1 MNVFELVA
9 KLVLD
14 SSDYDKGL
22 DDSEEKASGFG
33 DKLKGALAT
42 GAKVGGAA
50 LAAAGTAAAA
60 LGKELYEGVG
70 NLAAYGDN
78 IDKMSQKLG
87 MSREAYQE
95 WDAIMQHSGTSI
107 ESMSASM
114 KTMSA
119 AAESGSDAF
128 EKLGISQKE
137 VESLS
142 KEDLFSK
149 VITGLQGME
158 EGTERTYIASQLLG
172 RGATELGAL
181 LNTSAEDTEA
191 MRQRVHELGG
201 VMSDEAVQS
210 AAAYQDSLQDMQTAM
225 TGLKNGIL
233 ADFLPSF
240 TMVMDG
246 LTEIFGGD
254 SGTGVGM
261 IKEGITSIGDTISEA
276 LPDIIS
282 KGGEIMSGLLSAIVE
297 NLPAFLDTGFQLI
310 GQMISGISANLP
322 NIINTIV
329 QMGTKMLSSLIQ
341 RLPEFLAM
349 GVKFLGSLLSGI
361 VQAIPTILTS
371 LGQLVSDMVKSFTS
385 FDWLSLGKSIID
397 GIVAGIRNFG
407 GAIANTLKEM
417 ASNAFNGIKKFF
429 GINSPSKLM
438 SDQIGRFIPEGIAVG
453 ITANADSVTD
463 AMNDLS
469 NMTVD
474 AYDPRFDTSAP
485 SSGFSDSSI
494 IDAINSLKTTIA
506 QMQIVLDSGAL
517 VGGIAGG
524 MDAQLGSFAVYKGR
538 GN

>member
-1 MNVFELVA
+1 MNVFDLVA

-14 SSDYDKGL
+14 SSEFDEGL
-22 DDSEEKASGFG
+22 DKSEDKASGFG

-50 LAAAGTAAAA
+50 LAVAGTAAAA
-60 LGKELYEGVG
+60 LGKELVEGVG

-210 AAAYQDSLQDMQTAM
+210 AAAYQDSLQDMQTAL
-225 TGLKNGIL
+225 TGLKNGVL

-240 TMVMDG
+240 TLVMDG

-254 SGTGVGM
+254 SNSGVEM
-261 IKEGITSIGDTISEA
+261 IKEGITSIGDSISEA
-276 LPDIIS
+276 LPDIVA
-282 KGGEIMSGLLSAIVE
+282 KGGEIVSGLLQAIMDG
-297 NLPAFLDTGFQLI
+297 LPMFLDTGFQIL

-322 NIINTIV
+322 NILSTIISV
-329 QMGTKMLSSLIQ
+329 ATQMLSSLIQ

-349 GVKFLGSLLSGI
+349 GVQFLGSLISGI
-361 VQAIPTILTS
+361 VQAIPDVLSSI
-371 LGQLVSDMVKSFTS
+371 GQLVSDMVTS
-385 FDWLSLGKSIID
+385 FLDYDWISLGKSIID
-397 GIVAGIRNFG
+397 GIVQGLLNFG
-407 GAIANTLKEM
+407 SKIKDTLGNLAK
-417 ASNAFNGIKKFF
+417 SAFNGIKSFF
-429 GINSPSKLM
+429 GINSPSRLM
-438 SDQIGRFIPEGIAVG
+438 RDQIGRFIPEGIAVG
-453 ITANADSVTD
+453 IEANADSVTD
-463 AMNDLS
+463 AMSNLS
-469 NMTVD
+469 DMTVD
-474 AYDPRFDTSAP
+474 AYDPRFETSVP
-485 SSGFSDSSI
+485 SEGFSDSSI
-494 IDAINSLKTTIA
+494 IDAINSLKATIA
-506 QMQIVLDSGAL
+506 EMQIVLDSGAL
-517 VGGIAGG
+517 VG
-524 MDAQLGSFAVYKGR
+524 QLTPAFDTSLGNRAVYSGR
-538 GN
+538 GI

>member
-1 MNVFELVA
+1 MNVFDLVA

-14 SSDYDKGL
+14 SSEYDAGL
-22 DDSEEKASGFG
+22 EESEDKASGFG

-60 LGKELYEGVG
+60 LGKELVQGVG
-70 NLAAYGDN
+70 NLASYGDN

-149 VITGLQGME
+149 VITQLQGME
-158 EGTERTYIASQLLG
+158 EGTERTYLASQLLG

-225 TGLKNGIL
+225 NGLKNGIL
-233 ADFLPSF
+233 ADFMPSF
-240 TMVMDG
+240 TLVMDG
-246 LTEIFGGD
+246 LTEIFSGD
-254 SGTGVGM
+254 SGSGVEM
-261 IKEGITSIGDTISEA
+261 IKEGITSIGSTISDA
-276 LPDIIS
+276 LPDIVQ
-282 KGGEIMSGLLSAIVE
+282 KGGEIMSGLLSAIID
-297 NLPAFLDTGFQLI
+297 NLPAFLDTGFQII
-310 GQMISGISANLP
+310 GQMISGISNNLP
-322 NIINTIV
+322 NIISTIV
-329 QMGTKMLSSLIQ
+329 QMATKMLSTLIQ

-349 GVKFLGSLLSGI
+349 GIQFLGSLISGI
-361 VQAIPTILTS
+361 VQAIPDVLSSI
-371 LGQLVSDMVKSFTS
+371 GQLVGDMVDSFLNY
-385 FDWLSLGKSIID
+385 DWLSLGKSIID

-407 GAIANTLKEM
+407 GALANTLKEM
-417 ASNAFNGIKKFF
+417 ASNAFNGVKKFF
-429 GINSPSKLM
+429 GINSPSRLM
-438 SDQIGRFIPEGIAVG
+438 RDQIGRFIPEGIAVG

-463 AMNDLS
+463 AMNELS
-469 NMTVD
+469 EMTMD
-474 AYDPRFDTSAP
+474 AYDPRFDTSVPAQ
-485 SSGFSDSSI
+485 GFSDNSI
-494 IDAINSLKTTIA
+494 IEAINSLKATIA
-506 QMQIVLDSGAL
+506 DMQIVLDSGTL
-517 VGGIAGG
+517 VGELTPAF
-524 MDAQLGSFAVYKGR
+524 DTALGSRAVYSGR

>member
-14 SSDYDKGL
+14 SSEYDKGL
-22 DDSEEKASGFG
+22 DESEEKASGFG

-142 KEDLFSK
+142 KEDLFSR
-149 VITGLQGME
+149 VITSLQGME

-246 LTEIFGGD
+246 LTEIFSGD

-261 IKEGITSIGDTISEA
+261 IKEGITSIGETISEA
-276 LPDIIS
+276 LPEIVS

-297 NLPAFLDTGFQLI
+297 NLPAFLDTGFQIL

-322 NIINTIV
+322 NIISTIV
-329 QMGTKMLSSLIQ
+329 SMATQMLSSLIQ

-349 GVKFLGSLLSGI
+349 GVQFLGSLISGI
-361 VQAIPTILTS
+361 VQAIPDVLSSI
-371 LGQLVSDMVKSFTS
+371 GELVGDMVDSFLDY
-385 FDWLSLGKSIID
+385 DWLSLGKSIID
-397 GIVAGIRNFG
+397 GIVAGIKNFG
-407 GAIANTLKEM
+407 GSIASTLKDM
-417 ASNAFNGIKKFF
+417 ASNAFNGIKNFF
-429 GINSPSKLM
+429 GINSPSRLM
-438 SDQIGRFIPEGIAVG
+438 RDEIGKFIPEGIAVG
-453 ITANADSVTD
+453 IEANADSVTD

-474 AYDPRFDTSAP
+474 AYDPRFETSVP
-485 SSGFSDSSI
+485 SNGFSDSSI
-494 IDAINSLKTTIA
+494 INAINDLKATIA
-506 QMQIVLDSGAL
+506 QMQIVLDSGTL
-517 VGGIAGG
+517 VGELTPAF
-524 MDAQLGSFAVYKGR
+524 DTALGSRAVYSGR

>member
-1 MNVFELVA
+1 MNVFDLVA

-14 SSDYDKGL
+14 SSEYDKGL
-22 DDSEEKASGFG
+22 DESEEKASGFG

-60 LGKELYEGVG
+60 LGKELVEGVG
-70 NLAAYGDN
+70 NLATYGDN

-128 EKLGISQKE
+128 EKLGISQDE
-137 VESLS
+137 VANLS
-142 KEDLFSK
+142 KEDLFSR
-149 VITGLQGME
+149 VISGLQGME

-246 LTEIFGGD
+246 LTEIFSGD

-261 IKEGITSIGDTISEA
+261 IKEGITSIGETITEA
-276 LPDIIS
+276 LPEIVS
-282 KGGEIMSGLLSAIVE
+282 KGGEIVSGLLQAIMDG
-297 NLPAFLDTGFQLI
+297 LPMFLDTGFQIL

-322 NIINTIV
+322 NILSTIISV
-329 QMGTKMLSSLIQ
+329 ATQMLSSLIQ

-349 GVKFLGSLLSGI
+349 GIELIASLVIGIIQSIPDVVSGI
-361 VQAIPTILTS
+361 GEILQS
-371 LGQLVSDMVKSFTS
+371 AWDAFVNY
-385 FDWLSLGKSIID
+385 DWLSLGKSIID
-397 GIVAGIRNFG
+397 GIVSGITNFG
-407 GAIANTLKEM
+407 GAIWDALSG
-417 ASNAFNGIKKFF
+417 AVSGAFEGVKNFF
-429 GINSPSKLM
+429 GIASPSKLM
-438 SDQIGRFIPEGIAVG
+438 RDQIGKFIPQGIAVG
-453 ITANADSVTD
+453 IEADADSVTD
-463 AMNDLS
+463 AMQELS
-469 NMTVD
+469 NMTMD
-474 AYDPRFDTSAP
+474 AYDPQFSTSVP
-485 SSGFSDSSI
+485 TPYSDSAI
-494 IDAINSLKTTIA
+494 VGAINELKATMT
-506 QMQIVLDSGAL
+506 QMQIVLDSGKL
-517 VGGIAGG
+517 VGELTPAL
-524 MDAQLGSFAVYKGR
+524 DTSLGNRAIYSGR
-538 GN
+538 GI

>member
-1 MNVFELVA
+1 MNVFDLVA

-14 SSDYDKGL
+14 SSEYDEGL
-22 DDSEEKASGFG
+22 DKSEEKASGFG

-60 LGKELYEGVG
+60 LGKELVTGVG
-70 NLAAYGDN
+70 NLAEYGDN

-128 EKLGISQKE
+128 EKLGISQDE
-137 VESLS
+137 VANLS
-142 KEDLFSK
+142 KEDLFSR
-149 VITGLQGME
+149 VISGLQGME

-225 TGLKNGIL
+225 NGLKNGVL
-233 ADFLPSF
+233 SEFLPSF

-254 SGTGVGM
+254 SGTGVDM
-261 IKEGITSIGDTISEA
+261 IKQGITSIGDTISEA
-276 LPDIIS
+276 LPDIVA
-282 KGGEIMSGLLSAIVE
+282 KGGEIMSGLLGAIVE
-297 NLPAFLDTGFQLI
+297 NLPTFLDTGFQII

-322 NIINTIV
+322 TILQTIIGMAT
-329 QMGTKMLSSLIQ
+329 QMLSSLIQ

-349 GVKFLGSLLSGI
+349 GIQFLGSLISGI
-361 VQAIPTILTS
+361 VQAIPDVLSSI
-371 LGQLVSDMVKSFTS
+371 GQLIGDMVQSFLDY
-385 FDWLSLGKSIID
+385 DWLSLGKSIID
-397 GIVAGIRNFG
+397 GIVEGLVNFG
-407 GAIANTLKEM
+407 SNIASTLMDLAGGAFKAVK
-417 ASNAFNGIKKFF
+417 GFF
-429 GINSPSKLM
+429 GINSPSRLM
-438 SDQIGRFIPEGIAVG
+438 RDQIGRFIPEGIAVG
-453 ITANADSVTD
+453 IEANADSVTD

-474 AYDPRFDTSAP
+474 AYDPSFSTSVP
-485 SSGFSDSSI
+485 TSPYSDSAI
-494 IDAINSLKTTIA
+494 VGAINELKATMA
-506 QMQIVLDSGAL
+506 QMQIVLDSGKL
-517 VGGIAGG
+517 VGELTPAI
-524 MDAQLGSFAVYKGR
+524 DTSLGNRAIYSGR
-538 GN
+538 GI

>member
-1 MNVFELVA
+1 MNVFDLVA

-14 SSDYDKGL
+14 SSEYDKGL
-22 DDSEEKASGFG
+22 DESEEKASGFG

-246 LTEIFGGD
+246 LTEIFSGD

-276 LPDIIS
+276 LPDIVS

-297 NLPAFLDTGFQLI
+297 NLPAFLDTGFQIL

-322 NIINTIV
+322 NIISTIV
-329 QMGTKMLSSLIQ
+329 GMATQMLSSLIQ

-349 GVKFLGSLLSGI
+349 GVQFLGSLISGI
-361 VQAIPTILTS
+361 VQAIPDVLSSI
-371 LGQLVSDMVKSFTS
+371 GELVGDMVDSFLDY
-385 FDWLSLGKSIID
+385 DWLSLGKSIID
-397 GIVAGIRNFG
+397 GIVAGIKNFG
-407 GAIANTLKEM
+407 SSIASTLKEM
-417 ASNAFNGIKKFF
+417 ASNAFNGVKKFF
-429 GINSPSKLM
+429 GIASPSRLM
-438 SDQIGRFIPEGIAVG
+438 RDEIGKFIPEGIAVG
-453 ITANADSVTD
+453 IEANADSVTD

-474 AYDPRFDTSAP
+474 AYDPRFKTSVP

-494 IDAINSLKTTIA
+494 IDAINSLKATIA
-506 QMQIVLDSGAL
+506 DMQIVLDTGVMVGAMTP
-517 VGGIAGG
+517 AF
-524 MDAQLGSFAVYKGR
+524 DTALGSRAIYSGR

>member
-1 MNVFELVA
+1 MNVFDLVA

-14 SSDYDKGL
+14 SSEYDEGL
-22 DDSEEKASGFG
+22 EESEEKASGFG

-60 LGKELYEGVG
+60 LGKELVQGVG
-70 NLAAYGDN
+70 NLASYGDN

-128 EKLGISQKE
+128 EKLGISQEE
-137 VESLS
+137 VASLS

-149 VITGLQGME
+149 VITQLQGME
-158 EGTERTYIASQLLG
+158 EGTERTYLASQLLG

-225 TGLKNGIL
+225 NGLKNGVL
-233 ADFLPSF
+233 SEFLPSF
-240 TMVMDG
+240 TLVMDG

-254 SGTGVGM
+254 SGSGVDM
-261 IKEGITSIGDTISEA
+261 IKEGITSIGDTIMEA
-276 LPDIIS
+276 LPDIVQ
-282 KGGEIMSGLLSAIVE
+282 KGGEIMTGLLDAIIQ
-297 NLPAFLDTGFQLI
+297 NLPAFLDTGFQII

-322 NIINTIV
+322 SILSTIISIAT
-329 QMGTKMLSSLIQ
+329 QMLSSLVQ

-349 GVKFLGSLLSGI
+349 GIELLVNLVMGI
-361 VQAIPTILTS
+361 VQAIPEVLSAIADLI
-371 LGQLVSDMVKSFTS
+371 GQAVDAFLNY
-385 FDWLSLGKSIID
+385 DWLSLGKSIID
-397 GIVAGIRNFG
+397 GIVQGLLNFG
-407 GAIANTLKEM
+407 SKIGETLGNLAKG
-417 ASNAFNGIKKFF
+417 AFNKVKSFF
-429 GINSPSKLM
+429 GINSPSRLM
-438 SDQIGRFIPEGIAVG
+438 RDEIGRYIPEGIAVG
-453 ITANADSVTD
+453 IEANADSVTD

-474 AYDPRFDTSAP
+474 AYDPRFSP
-485 SSGFSDSSI
+485 SVPHETFSDNSI
-494 IDAINSLKTTIA
+494 ISAINDLRATI
-506 QMQIVLDSGAL
+506 QDMQIVLDSGTL
-517 VGGIAGG
+517 VGELTPAL
-524 MDAQLGSFAVYKGR
+524 DTSLGNRAIYSGR
-538 GN
+538 GI

>member
-1 MNVFELVA
+1 MNVFDLVA

-14 SSDYDKGL
+14 SSEFDEGL
-22 DDSEEKASGFG
+22 NESEDKASSFG

-50 LAAAGTAAAA
+50 LVAAGTAAAA
-60 LGKELYEGVG
+60 LGKELVEGVG

-210 AAAYQDSLQDMQTAM
+210 AAAYQDSLQDMQTAL
-225 TGLKNGIL
+225 TGLKNGVL

-240 TMVMDG
+240 TLVMDG

-254 SGTGVGM
+254 SGSGVEM
-261 IKEGITSIGDTISEA
+261 IKEGITSIGETISEA
-276 LPDIIS
+276 LPDIVA
-282 KGGEIMSGLLSAIVE
+282 KGGEIMSGLLGAIID
-297 NLPAFLDTGFQLI
+297 NLPAFLDTGFQII

-322 NIINTIV
+322 NILSTIISMAV
-329 QMGTKMLSSLIQ
+329 QMLSSLIQ

-349 GVKFLGSLLSGI
+349 GVQFLTSMIMGI
-361 VQAIPTILTS
+361 VQAIPDVLSAIANLI
-371 LGQLVSDMVKSFTS
+371 GQAVDAFLN

-397 GIVAGIRNFG
+397 GIVQGLLNFG
-407 GAIANTLKEM
+407 GKIKETLGNLAK
-417 ASNAFNGIKKFF
+417 NAFNGIKSFF
-429 GINSPSKLM
+429 GINSPSRLM
-438 SDQIGRFIPEGIAVG
+438 RDQIGKFIPEGIAVG
-453 ITANADSVTD
+453 IEANADSVTD
-463 AMNDLS
+463 AMSNLS
-469 NMTVD
+469 DMTVD
-474 AYDPRFDTSAP
+474 AYDPRFETSVP
-485 SSGFSDSSI
+485 SEGFSDSSI
-494 IDAINSLKTTIA
+494 IEAINSLKATIA
-506 QMQIVLDSGAL
+506 EMQIVLDSGAL
-517 VGGIAGG
+517 VGQLTPAF
-524 MDAQLGSFAVYKGR
+524 DTSLGSRAIYSGR
-538 GN
+538 GI

>member
-1 MNVFELVA
+1 MNVFDLVA

-14 SSDYDKGL
+14 SSEYDEGL
-22 DDSEEKASGFG
+22 EESEEKAGSFG

-50 LAAAGTAAAA
+50 LVAAGTAAAA
-60 LGKELYEGVG
+60 LGKELVEGVG

-149 VITGLQGME
+149 VITQLQGME

-201 VMSDEAVQS
+201 VMSDEAVQAS
-210 AAAYQDSLQDMQTAM
+210 AAYQDSLQDMQTAM
-225 TGLKNGIL
+225 NGLKNGVL
-233 ADFLPSF
+233 SEFLPSF
-240 TMVMDG
+240 TLVMDG

-254 SGTGVGM
+254 SGSGVDM
-261 IKEGITSIGDTISEA
+261 IKEGITSIGETISEA
-276 LPDIIS
+276 LPDIVA
-282 KGGEIMSGLLSAIVE
+282 KGGEIMTGLLDAIIQ
-297 NLPAFLDTGFQLI
+297 NLPAFLDTGFQII

-322 NIINTIV
+322 NILSTIISMAV
-329 QMGTKMLSSLIQ
+329 QMLSSLIQ

-349 GVKFLGSLLSGI
+349 GVQFLTSMIMGI
-361 VQAIPTILTS
+361 VQAIPDVLSAIADLI
-371 LGQLVSDMVKSFTS
+371 GQAVDAFINY
-385 FDWLSLGKSIID
+385 DWLSLGKSIID
-397 GIVAGIRNFG
+397 GIVQGLLNFG
-407 GAIANTLKEM
+407 GKIKETLGNLAK
-417 ASNAFNGIKKFF
+417 SAFNGIKSFF
-429 GINSPSKLM
+429 GIHSPSSLM
-438 SDQIGRFIPEGIAVG
+438 RDEIGRFIPEGIAVG
-453 ITANADSVTD
+453 IEANADSVTD
-463 AMNDLS
+463 AMNELS

-474 AYDPRFDTSAP
+474 AYDPRFETSVP
-485 SSGFSDSSI
+485 SDGFSDSSI
-494 IDAINSLKTTIA
+494 IEAINSLKATIA
-506 QMQIVLDSGAL
+506 DMQIVLDSGAL
-517 VGGIAGG
+517 VG
-524 MDAQLGSFAVYKGR
+524 QLTPAFDTSLGNRAVYSGR
-538 GN
+538 GI

>member
-1 MNVFELVA
+1 MNVFDLVA

-14 SSDYDKGL
+14 SSEYDKGL
-22 DDSEEKASGFG
+22 DESEEKASGFG

-60 LGKELYEGVG
+60 LGKELVEGVG
-70 NLAAYGDN
+70 NLATYGDN

-128 EKLGISQKE
+128 EKLGISQDE
-137 VESLS
+137 VANLS
-142 KEDLFSK
+142 KEDLFSR
-149 VITGLQGME
+149 VISGLQGME

-246 LTEIFGGD
+246 LTEIFSGD

-261 IKEGITSIGDTISEA
+261 IKEGITSIGETISDA
-276 LPDIIS
+276 LPEIVS
-282 KGGEIMSGLLSAIVE
+282 KGGEIVSGLLQAIIDG
-297 NLPAFLDTGFQLI
+297 LPMFLDTGFQIL

-322 NIINTIV
+322 NILSTIISV
-329 QMGTKMLSSLIQ
+329 ATQMLSSLIQ

-349 GVKFLGSLLSGI
+349 GVQFLGSLISGI
-361 VQAIPTILTS
+361 VQAIPDVLSSI
-371 LGQLVSDMVKSFTS
+371 GELVGDMVDSFLDY
-385 FDWLSLGKSIID
+385 DWLSLGKSIID
-397 GIVAGIRNFG
+397 GIVSGITNFG
-407 GAIANTLKEM
+407 GAIWNALKG
-417 ASNAFNGIKKFF
+417 AVSGAFNGVKKFF
-429 GINSPSKLM
+429 QIGSPSKLM
-438 SDQIGRFIPEGIAVG
+438 KNEIGRFIPQGIAVG
-453 ITANADSVTD
+453 IEADADSVTD
-463 AMNDLS
+463 AMQELS
-469 NMTVD
+469 NMTMD
-474 AYDPRFDTSAP
+474 AYDPSFSTSVPTPYSDTA
-485 SSGFSDSSI
+485 I
-494 IDAINSLKTTIA
+494 VDAINELKATMT
-506 QMQIVLDSGAL
+506 QMQIVLDSGKL
-517 VGGIAGG
+517 VGELTPAL
-524 MDAQLGSFAVYKGR
+524 DTSLGNRAIYSGR
-538 GN
+538 GI

>member
-1 MNVFELVA
+1 MNVFDLVA

-14 SSDYDKGL
+14 SSEYDEGL
-22 DDSEEKASGFG
+22 EESEEKASGFG

-60 LGKELYEGVG
+60 LGKELVQGVG
-70 NLAAYGDN
+70 NLASYGDN

-225 TGLKNGIL
+225 NGLKNGVL
-233 ADFLPSF
+233 SEFLPSF
-240 TMVMDG
+240 TLVMDG

-254 SGTGVGM
+254 SGSGVDM
-261 IKEGITSIGDTISEA
+261 IKEGITSIGDTIMEA
-276 LPDIIS
+276 IPDIVQ
-282 KGGEIMSGLLSAIVE
+282 KGGEIMTGLLDAIIQ
-297 NLPAFLDTGFQLI
+297 NLPAFLDTGFQII

-322 NIINTIV
+322 SILSTIISMAT
-329 QMGTKMLSSLIQ
+329 QMLSSLVQ

-349 GVKFLGSLLSGI
+349 GIEFLVNLVMGI
-361 VQAIPTILTS
+361 VQAIPEVLSAIADLI
-371 LGQLVSDMVKSFTS
+371 GQAVDAFLNY
-385 FDWLSLGKSIID
+385 DWLSLGKSIID
-397 GIVAGIRNFG
+397 GIVQGLLNFG
-407 GAIANTLKEM
+407 SKIGETL
-417 ASNAFNGIKKFF
+417 SNLAKGAFNAVKNFF
-429 GINSPSKLM
+429 GINSPSRLM
-438 SDQIGRFIPEGIAVG
+438 RDEIGRYIPEGIAVG
-453 ITANADSVTD
+453 IEANADSVTD

-474 AYDPRFDTSAP
+474 AYDPRFNP
-485 SSGFSDSSI
+485 SVPTPYSDSAI
-494 IDAINSLKTTIA
+494 VGAINELKATMT
-506 QMQIVLDSGAL
+506 QMQIVLDSGKL
-517 VGGIAGG
+517 VGELTPAL
-524 MDAQLGSFAVYKGR
+524 DTSLGNRAIYSGR
-538 GN
+538 GI